1 MADQVGG
8 SSATTAARRAAQQVA
23 LRTSLGKFKRGERV
37 RAPLAT
43 CQACA
48 RSVGRL
54 HTFSCLTLPFHTAR
68 HELP

>member
-37 RAPLAT
+37 RAPP
-43 CQACA
+43 
-48 RSVGRL
+48 RD
-54 HTFSCLTLPFHTAR
+54 LPGLRTQRWSAAHVLKPDAAFPHSPT
-68 HELP
+68 